1 MLRYFAYGSNLLP
14 RRLQAP
20 ERTPSARVLT
30 LAQLRGHRIGF
41 CKRGRDGSGKCT
53 VLACDDP
60 ASRVHGVVYS
70 LDPAERPALDRVEGA
85 GYHVETL
92 QLDTPGG
99 ALEAFAYVA
108 DPDAVNPS
116 LLPFGW
122 YHALV
127 VAGARYHGFP
137 DDYVAALAGVAAV
150 ADPDRER
157 DRHHRDL
164 IPATL
169 R

>member
-1 MLRYFAYGSNLLP
+1 MLHYFAYGSNLLP
-14 RRLQAP
+14 RRLRAP
-20 ERTPSARVLT
+20 ERTPSARVLSVAE
-30 LAQLRGHRIGF
+30 LAGHSIEF
-41 CKRGRDGSGKCT
+41 TKRGQDGSGKCT
-53 VLACDDP
+53 VLPSDDP
-60 ASRVHGVVYS
+60 ARRVHGVIYS

-85 GYHVETL
+85 GYHIETL
-92 QLDTPGG
+92 RLETPGG
-99 ALEAFAYVA
+99 AMEAFAYVA
-108 DPDAVNPS
+108 DPDAVDPS
-116 LLPFGW
+116 LLPFAW

-150 ADPDRER
+150 SDPDRER

-164 IPATL
+164 IPGTL